1 MKKYTDITHDSKSN
15 SFDPLLKFN
24 RRVVSF
30 TVLGE
35 CASMK
40 NSRRIVTSRSTGK
53 PMSIKSAKSMSFF
66 HLAALQVPNLPE
78 PFETPVKVTMTI
90 YYASERPDL
99 DESVLLDAMQ
109 STSIGTGRQRRIIR
123 SGVIVNDRLVRWKD
137 IRHGIDAN
145 NPRAEIVVE
154 TLA

>member
-1 MKKYTDITHDSKSN
+1 MTKYTDITHLN
-15 SFDPLLKFN
+15 C
-24 RRVVSF
+24 RIVRF

-40 NSRRIVTSRSTGK
+40 NSRRIVTSRATGK

-66 HLAALQVPNLPE
+66 HSAALQIPNLPQ

-109 STSIGTGRQRRIIR
+109 STTVGVGKQKIIVR
-123 SGVIVNDRLVRWKD
+123 SAVFTNDRLVRWKD
-137 IRHGIDAN
+137 IRHGIDAK

>member
-1 MKKYTDITHDSKSN
+1 MAKYTDITDLN
-15 SFDPLLKFN
+15 I
-24 RRVVSF
+24 RVVRF

-40 NSRRIVTSRSTGK
+40 NSRRIVTSRATGK

-66 HLAALQVPNLPE
+66 HSAALQIPNLAK
-78 PFETPVKVTMTI
+78 PFDTPVKVTMTI

-109 STSIGTGRQRRIIR
+109 STTLGVGKQKIVVR
-123 SGVIVNDRLVRWKD
+123 SAIFTNDRLVRWKD
-137 IRHGIDAN
+137 ICHGIDAK
-145 NPRAEIVVE
+145 NPRVEIVVE

>member
-1 MKKYTDITHDSKSN
+1 MAKYTDITHN
-15 SFDPLLKFN
+15 SERNAFDPLLKLN

-40 NSRRIVTSRSTGK
+40 NSRRIVTSRATGK

-66 HLAALQVPNLPE
+66 HSAALQIPNLTN
-78 PFETPVKVTMTI
+78 PFATPVKVTMTI

-137 IRHGIDAN
+137 IRHGIDAK